1 MISALTESASL
12 ASLPRRLQEVEIA
25 EVIEALEVEVPP
37 QVTNALGVVAQVTGP
52 RIVQTDVVAVT
63 AETEQDLKV
72 AASNVANE
80 ATSSA
85 IAEVVVAADLA
96 AATLAEATT
105 HTILAAVMTAAEAP
119 LAATTDATIA
129 AATLLTASEEE
140 TAAAVPLVVADLL
153 PVTTETEA

>member
-1 MISALTESASL
+1 M
-12 ASLPRRLQEVEIA
+12 
-25 EVIEALEVEVPP
+25 
-37 QVTNALGVVAQVTGP
+37 VV
-52 RIVQTDVVAVT
+52 VT

-85 IAEVVVAADLA
+85 IAEVVVAADPEA
-96 AATLAEATT
+96 VTLVEATT
-105 HTILAAVMTAAEAP
+105 HTIHAAVIAAAEAL

-129 AATLLTASEEE
+129 AATLLIVSEEE
-140 TAAAVPLVVADLL
+140 TAATVPVVVADLL